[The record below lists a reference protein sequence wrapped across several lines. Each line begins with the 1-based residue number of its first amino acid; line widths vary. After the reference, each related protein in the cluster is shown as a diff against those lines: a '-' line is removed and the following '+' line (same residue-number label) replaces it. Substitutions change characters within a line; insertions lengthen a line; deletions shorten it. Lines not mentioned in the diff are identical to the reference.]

1 MKYYFWILGCAMNY
15 SDAERI
21 SAIFDSLGYTKTDK
35 ESEADLV
42 CVIAC
47 SVRQHAV
54 DRIFGKAKEWNET
67 KKKRQL
73 ITVLSGCVL
82 EKDRKKMRNIF
93 DIMFEIKD
101 LHMLP
106 EILSSIIDHG
116 SKNSPKAGE
125 YLSIIPNY
133 SSSFRAYV
141 PISTGCNNFCTY
153 CAVPYTRGREKS
165 RPIIEIVN
173 EIKVLV
179 KKGYKE
185 ITLLGQ
191 NVNSFGN
198 DLPNS
203 KTSTAFGKLVQEID
217 KIPGNYRVYFYS
229 NHPKD
234 ISDDLINILP
244 NLVHFPHYLHL
255 PLQSGNDDILKAMN
269 RHYTQKQYLELV
281 KKIRN
286 SMPDILL
293 TTDIIVGFPGETEEQ
308 FLDTLRVVEKAKF
321 EMIFLAQFS
330 PRPGTR
336 AAKMTDS
343 VSKAEKKNRDMT
355 INKTLTSILDRENH
369 KLIGTTQEILVDETK
384 NDKLFGRTRSYKVV
398 EIKKSPTIKAG
409 DFIKVKIDASTA
421 WKLFGVR
428 NQPF

>member
-21 SAIFDSLGYTKTDK
+21 SAIFDSLGYEKTDK
-35 ESEADLV
+35 ENEADLV

-67 KKKRQL
+67 KKKRRL

-101 LHMLP
+101 LNILP
-106 EILSSIIDHG
+106 EMLSSIIEQDYE
-116 SKNSPKAGE
+116 NNPRIGE
-125 YLSIIPNY
+125 YLSITPNY

-173 EIKVLV
+173 EIKGLV
-179 KKGYKE
+179 KNGYKE

-198 DLPNS
+198 DLS
-203 KTSTAFGKLVQEID
+203 DTKKSTAFSKLAQEID
-217 KIPGNYRVYFYS
+217 RIPGHYRVYFYS

-244 NLVHFPHYLHL
+244 KLVHFPHYLHL
-255 PLQSGNDDILKAMN
+255 PLQSGNDNILKAMN

-281 KKIRN
+281 EKIRN
-286 SMPDILL
+286 TMPDILL
-293 TTDIIVGFPGETEEQ
+293 TTDIIVGFPGESEEQ

-330 PRPGTR
+330 PRPGTK

-343 VSKAEKKNRDMT
+343 VSKNEKKNRDMT
-355 INKTLTSILDRENH
+355 LNKTLANILDNENH
-369 KLIGTTQEILVDETK
+369 KLIGTTQEMLVDEAK
-384 NDKLFGRTRSYKVV
+384 NDKLFGRTKSYKVV
-398 EIKKSPTIKAG
+398 EIKKSPEVRIG
-409 DFIKVKIDASTA
+409 DFINVEIIDSTA
-421 WKLFGVR
+421 WKLFGVKV
-428 NQPF
+428 